1 MSFFY
6 HFLQFFDMG
15 HRPQDFQA
23 LVSNKISGVDYFQ
36 RVLDRDSDI
45 AILAPHAGGIEPGTG
60 KLAQSISGNDL
71 SYYIFE
77 GIQYTDNCELHLP
90 STKFNDPLCVN
101 LLQKTKVAV
110 SIHGCAFP
118 EEAVF
123 VGGLNRRIIT
133 RILKQLNT
141 LGFCASRDQTDHSG
155 QHPFNIC
162 NLCESKKGVQLEL
175 SRPLRKTFFRSLDRP
190 GREHPTAAFD
200 KFVIAMR
207 NALLG

>member
-1 MSFFY
+1 MVY
-6 HFLQFFDMG
+6 
-15 HRPQDFQA
+15 RPQDFLA

-77 GIQYTDNCELHLP
+77 GIQYANNRELHLP
-90 STKFNDPLCVN
+90 STKFNDPRCVN

-110 SIHGCAFP
+110 SIHGCSFP
-118 EEAVF
+118 EEVVF
-123 VGGLNRRIIT
+123 VGGLNTLIIT
-133 RILKQLNT
+133 QILEQLNT
-141 LGFCASRDQTDHSG
+141 FGFCASRDQTDHSG
-155 QHPFNIC
+155 QHPSNIC
-162 NLCESKKGVQLEL
+162 NLCESKKGVQIEL
-175 SRPLRKTFFRSLDRP
+175 SRPLRNTFFRSLDRP
-190 GREHPTAAFD
+190 GREHPTTAFA
-200 KFVIAMR
+200 KFVVAMR

>member
-1 MSFFY
+1 
-6 HFLQFFDMG
+6 MG

-23 LVSNKISGVDYFQ
+23 LISNKNSGVDYFQ
-36 RVLDRDSDI
+36 LVLDRGSEI

-71 SYYIFE
+71 SCYVFE
-77 GIQYTDNCELHLP
+77 GIQYTNNCELHLP
-90 STKFNDPLCVN
+90 STQFNDPLCVN
-101 LLQKTKVAV
+101 LLQTTKFAV

-118 EEAVF
+118 QEAVF
-123 VGGLNRRIIT
+123 VGGLNTPIINRIIE
-133 RILKQLNT
+133 QLNSN
-141 LGFCASRDQTDHSG
+141 GFWASRDQTDHSG
-155 QHPFNIC
+155 KHPSNLC

-190 GREHPTAAFD
+190 GREHPTDAFD
-200 KFVIAMR
+200 KFVTAMR